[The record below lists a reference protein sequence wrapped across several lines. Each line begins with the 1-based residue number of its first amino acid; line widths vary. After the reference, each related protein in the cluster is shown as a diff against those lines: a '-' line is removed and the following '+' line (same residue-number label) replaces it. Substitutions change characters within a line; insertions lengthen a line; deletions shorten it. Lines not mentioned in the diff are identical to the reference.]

1 MATPVTTTFG
11 RVFPVTSSVMGLANV
26 PFLLSGDREP
36 GGAGTRVATFRGVR
50 LLLGPFAARVVA
62 GRQL

>member
-1 MATPVTTTFG
+1 
-11 RVFPVTSSVMGLANV
+11 MGLANV

-36 GGAGTRVATFRGVR
+36 GGAGTRIATFRGVR